1 MLFLT
6 LKNVFTW
13 QYFRVAREGRELRG
27 QYEPLV
33 EERDIELRNLISQN
47 KDMAHQIAQCTAGV
61 SKKIFNLFFL
71 GSV

>member
-1 MLFLT
+1 M
-6 LKNVFTW
+6 
-13 QYFRVAREGRELRG
+13 
-27 QYEPLV
+27 